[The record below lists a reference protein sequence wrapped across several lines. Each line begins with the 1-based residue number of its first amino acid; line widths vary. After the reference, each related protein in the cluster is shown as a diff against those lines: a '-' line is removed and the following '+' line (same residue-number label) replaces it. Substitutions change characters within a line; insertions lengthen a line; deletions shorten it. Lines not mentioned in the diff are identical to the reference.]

1 MLAGVTP
8 NDEDYYGMIV
18 EGRPNDEE
26 KMIYKYL
33 NMNFTLMLE
42 PIMSVVE
49 PWLSAHGDLM
59 GE

>member
-8 NDEDYYGMIV
+8 NGEEYDGMIV

-26 KMIYKYL
+26 KVIYKYL

-49 PWLSAHGDLM
+49 PRLSTHGDLM